1 MSFWAPFLEP
11 FGSHFGL
18 IGAPGSSLRLP
29 MGPPKAFLGPLFEH
43 RFSITFFDRFWVPPG
58 SPNPGYGGTAAH
70 PLGAWEKH
78 TLSHKTVKS
87 SWENV
92 ISANHAFPAPVRR
105 GELLRGEVSQ
115 GSTSPLK
122 SLVL

>member
-29 MGPPKAFLGPLFEH
+29 MASPKAFLGPLFEH
-43 RFSITFFDRFWVPPG
+43 RFSIAFFDRFWVPPG

-70 PLGAWEKH
+70 PLGVWKKH
-78 TLSHKTVKS
+78 TFSHRTVES
-87 SWENV
+87 FWENA
-92 ISANHAFPAPVRR
+92 ISANSFFPAPV
-105 GELLRGEVSQ
+105 GEGNY
-115 GSTSPLK
+115 
-122 SLVL
+122 